1 MNMRITVTQ
10 TVLGN
15 FKPANGKV
23 IVSDPCYESI
33 NGHNRGVQLKEGT
46 YTAKAKYGVI
56 DEWWGERVV
65 ELTINHESCPKKKAT
80 SLIGWCGVDSGQCG
94 IFERENYDKYHPN
107 IDTPESEQWYQDV
120 CNITLNDKKH
130 NCGMVKS
137 NKKIVGAVASSGL
150 GDGAYDL
157 YAGYNSKGEIVALR
171 LRFL

>member
-1 MNMRITVTQ
+1 MRISVTQ

-15 FKPANGKV
+15 FEPANGKV
-23 IVSDPCYESI
+23 IVSDPCYEPT
-33 NGHNRGVQLKEGT
+33 NGYNRGVQLKEGT

-56 DEWWGERVV
+56 SGWGERVV

-80 SLIGWCGVDSGQCG
+80 RLIGLCAVDSGQCG

-107 IDTPESEQWYQDV
+107 YTPDTPESEKWYNKV
-120 CNITLNDKKH
+120 CDITLNDKKH

-137 NKKIVGAVASSGL
+137 DKKIVGAVASSGL